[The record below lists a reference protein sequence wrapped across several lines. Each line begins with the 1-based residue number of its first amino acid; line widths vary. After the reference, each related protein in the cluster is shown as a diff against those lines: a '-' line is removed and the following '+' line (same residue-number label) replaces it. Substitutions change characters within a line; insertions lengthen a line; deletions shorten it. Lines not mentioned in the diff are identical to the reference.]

1 MVANTADVT
10 GSIYHERQ
18 VIIKYFIFS
27 INNGTMYVYIYIY
40 IHIHNI
46 YIYIQIINKFLLIMN
61 IYI

>member
-40 IHIHNI
+40 THTQYIHLYTN
-46 YIYIQIINKFLLIMN
+46 N
-61 IYI
+61 